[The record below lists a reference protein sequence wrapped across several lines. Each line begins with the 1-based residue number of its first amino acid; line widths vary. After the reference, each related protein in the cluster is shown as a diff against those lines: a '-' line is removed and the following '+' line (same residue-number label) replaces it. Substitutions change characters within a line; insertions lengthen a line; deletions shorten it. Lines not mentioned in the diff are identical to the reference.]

1 MEHPTKTSIL
11 FLLGSLLLAAI
22 FIALG
27 IRVFNSSELAHSPR
41 ETPLPRSIPASGMG
55 APSSPSLLPPNPP
68 DKERVASLGT
78 MTRILS
84 EFAAAA
90 RPVEDLMAALKAAG
104 QEPFLVRD
112 RNEYTGEMIF
122 VRTKHPLP
130 GTRYFHAQYF
140 VEEDGGS
147 FPQHMSFEFQP
158 GPQALEQAVA
168 AVHAAFPGLG
178 EPSQHSPDFLQWSL
192 GHGYVLWIQR
202 LQAEDL
208 AHNPFNAYTEADQGS
223 LRLAVELEVEAHPE
237 P

>member
-1 MEHPTKTSIL
+1 LERPTKTSLL
-11 FLLGSLLLAAI
+11 FLLGSLLLAVV
-22 FIALG
+22 FIAVG
-27 IRVFNSSELAHSPR
+27 IRVFNSSEIAHSPQ
-41 ETPLPRSIPASGMG
+41 EPPPLPRSIPGSEPG
-55 APSSPSLLPPNPP
+55 APGGPAE
-68 DKERVASLGT
+68 KEREGSLVT

-84 EFAAAA
+84 EFAAAG
-90 RPVEDLMAALKAAG
+90 RPVEDVMAALRAAG

-140 VEEDGGS
+140 VEEDGRS
-147 FPQHMSFEFQP
+147 FPQHMSFEFPP
-158 GPQALEQAVA
+158 GPHALEQAVA

-178 EPSQHSPDFLQWSL
+178 EPRQDSPDFLQWSL

-208 AHNPFNAYTEADQGS
+208 KHNPFNAYTEADLGS

-237 P
+237 EP